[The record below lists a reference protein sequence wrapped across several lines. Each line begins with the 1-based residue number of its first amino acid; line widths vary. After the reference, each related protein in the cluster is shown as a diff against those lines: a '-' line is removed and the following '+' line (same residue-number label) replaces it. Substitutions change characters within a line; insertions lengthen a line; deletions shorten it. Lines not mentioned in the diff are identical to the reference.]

1 MDTLPRSL
9 PHCPSETQPLV
20 GKTQPARAVPRTMTT
35 RLANLYSVAA
45 DALLSGGG
53 RQEDPAYPTP
63 LEGTRRQSLGLGEH
77 GREGGGGGEGRVR
90 AFRKRCVCLLAK
102 TRLHLV
108 GTLRE

>member
-1 MDTLPRSL
+1 MDALPRSL
-9 PHCPSETQPLV
+9 PQCPSETQPLV
-20 GKTQPARAVPRTMTT
+20 GKTHTSDPPARAVPSTMTT

-77 GREGGGGGEGRVR
+77 GREGRVR
-90 AFRKRCVCLLAK
+90 AF
-102 TRLHLV
+102 
-108 GTLRE
+108 